1 MAEQE
6 FLKLFSERN
15 TWNLKDDNENFLDL
29 FLDNQGELEGNEMAY
44 KQTSP
49 YEFQLPSTFKK
60 IVLKK
65 KEKKLHVIIIWHHKE
80 RIGAKFDLEYL
91 DIFINEKGITF
102 QDMKSKCYR
111 KKITILFA

>member
-6 FLKLFSERN
+6 FLKLFSECS
-15 TWNLKDDNENFLDL
+15 TWNLEDDNENFLDL
-29 FLDNQGELEGNEMAY
+29 IIDNQKELEGNEMAY

-49 YEFQLPSTFKK
+49 YEFQLQSTFKK

-80 RIGAKFDLEYL
+80 RIGAKFNLEYL
-91 DIFINEKGITF
+91 NILIDKEGVTF
-102 QDMKSKCYR
+102 QDMKSECYR